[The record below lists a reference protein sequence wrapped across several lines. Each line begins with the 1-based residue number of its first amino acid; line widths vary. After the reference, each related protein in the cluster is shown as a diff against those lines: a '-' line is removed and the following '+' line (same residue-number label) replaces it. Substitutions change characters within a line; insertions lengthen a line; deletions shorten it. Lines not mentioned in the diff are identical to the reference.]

1 MNVVAMIG
9 VVFVVWL
16 GAGLLVA
23 RCAGI
28 NKQKDDED
36 EPDHQ

>member
-1 MNVVAMIG
+1 MNGVALIG
-9 VVFVVWL
+9 IVIVVWL
-16 GAGLLVA
+16 GAGFLVA

>member
-1 MNVVAMIG
+1 MNGVALIG

-16 GAGLLVA
+16 GAGFLVA

-28 NKQKDDED
+28 NKQKDDE
-36 EPDHQ
+36 ES

>member
-1 MNVVAMIG
+1 MKGVAMIG
-9 VVFVVWL
+9 VAFVVWL

-28 NKQKDDED
+28 NKQKDDE
-36 EPDHQ
+36 ES